1 MFSDRVN
8 TTVSWLAKYYSD
20 IIRLDRATWLRRDHI
35 ERGAVYRV
43 EPMPRFY
50 RASGRE
56 IRLPKPETPRGV
68 DASEILLTR
77 RSIRSFKDTPISL
90 GVLSTLLYL
99 AFGVTGWEEGVYGYK
114 LYPLRSFPSAGALQ
128 PVEVYVSVN
137 KAVELQQGIY
147 RYIFTN
153 HSLDP
158 LRLGDYSKILAEIA
172 LDQDHV
178 AAAPIT
184 IILTIFWARS
194 AWKYGSRGYKY
205 SLLDAGF
212 AGENLYI
219 ASKILGL
226 GTCAV
231 GAFFEEE
238 LCDLLKIDCLS
249 EIPVIIMPV
258 GYPSEEPRFN

>member
-1 MFSDRVN
+1 MA
-8 TTVSWLAKYYSD
+8 SWLARYYSD
-20 IIRLDRATWLRRDHI
+20 IIKLDRATWLRRDHV
-35 ERGAVYRV
+35 ERGAVYRI

-50 RASGRE
+50 RGSGKE
-56 IRLPKPETPRGV
+56 IKLPEPEIPRGV

-77 RSIRSFKDTPISL
+77 RSVRSFRDEPVSL
-90 GVLSTLLYL
+90 KVLSTLLHL
-99 AFGVTGWEEGVYGYK
+99 AFGVTRWEEGVYGYK
-114 LYPLRSFPSAGALQ
+114 LYPLRAFPSAGALQ
-128 PVEVYVSVN
+128 PVEIYVSIN
-137 KAVELQQGIY
+137 RAVDLKQGIY

-158 LRLGDYSKILAEIA
+158 LRLGDYSGALAEIA
-172 LDQDHV
+172 LGQDHV
-178 AAAPIT
+178 AMAPVTFIIT
-184 IILTIFWARS
+184 ILWARS

-219 ASKILGL
+219 ASRILGM

-238 LCDLLKIDCLS
+238 LCDLLGIDCLA

-258 GYPSEEPRFN
+258 GYPSEEPSL